1 MKSFKLFLLATLLI
15 ISSCK
20 EDAATEAKKESP
32 FEPSLETPAVVDKL
46 QLNSTLYFIRHAEK
60 VTIDVEDIDPELTQ
74 IGLGRAMHWAEIL
87 NEIPLDAIYSTDF
100 TRTSMTAAPTS
111 VKQNVDVAYYDLKT
125 IDILDIAATH
135 TNGNVLVV
143 GHSSTIPA
151 FVNQLLGEE
160 KYNALEEL
168 EYGALFTV
176 TIIEGVVVANK
187 LAFNCSLN

>member
-1 MKSFKLFLLATLLI
+1 MNILKLFFLAILLI
-15 ISSCK
+15 ATSCK
-20 EDAATEAKKESP
+20 EDAPVAPT
-32 FEPSLETPAVVDKL
+32 LETSTIAEKQ

-60 VTIDVEDIDPELTQ
+60 VSINAEDIDPELTQ

-100 TRTSMTAAPTS
+100 SRTSMTAAPTS
-111 VKQNVDVAYYDLKT
+111 VKQNVDVVYYDLKT
-125 IDILDIAATH
+125 IDILEIAATH
-135 TNGNVLVV
+135 TNANVLVV
-143 GHSSTIPA
+143 GHGSTIPT

-160 KYNALEEL
+160 KYSALEEL

-176 TIIEGVVVANK
+176 TIVEGVAVANK